1 MAGFTGF
8 PEEGIKFFRALKKN
22 NDRDWF
28 QPRKATFE
36 ESVKAPMEQLV
47 EAINAKM
54 LAFAPQYIT
63 EPKKAIYRIYRDT
76 RFSNDKTPYKT
87 HIAASLIRSGMER
100 HISAGFYFSVSPE
113 QIEVA
118 GGVYM
123 PGPEQLRLL
132 RAHIAE
138 HHSELAALLKNATL
152 RKLMGEL
159 WGEKYARMP
168 KGYPQDHPAGDLLR
182 AKHWVLYDTERVDAK
197 LATTTKLLPELVKR
211 FQAMTPFVEFL
222 NRPLSGKRTQ
232 DPLVLGLR

>member
-1 MAGFTGF
+1 MAGFSGF
-8 PEEGIKFFRALKKN
+8 PEEGMQFLRGLKKN
-22 NDRDWF
+22 NKREWF
-28 QPRKATFE
+28 QPRKHIFDE
-36 ESVKAPMEQLV
+36 KVKLPMEQLV
-47 EAINAKM
+47 EAVNSK
-54 LAFAPQYIT
+54 LVTFAPMYIT
-63 EPKKAIYRIYRDT
+63 ERKKAIYRIYRDT

-87 HIAASLIRSGMER
+87 HIAASLTRSGMQR

-118 GGVYM
+118 AGVYM
-123 PGPEQLRLL
+123 PGSDQLRLL

-138 HHSELAALLKNATL
+138 HHSELEAILKNATL

-159 WGEKYARMP
+159 WGEKFARMP
-168 KGYPQDHPAGDLLR
+168 KGYPPEHPAGDLLR

-197 LATTTKLLPELVKR
+197 LATTTKLLPDLVKR

-222 NRPLSGKRTQ
+222 NRPLADTRKP

>member
-8 PEEGIKFFRALKKN
+8 PEEGMKFLRGLKKN
-22 NDRDWF
+22 NNREWF
-28 QPRKATFE
+28 QPRKQIFDD
-36 ESVKAPMEQLV
+36 SVKAPMEQLV
-47 EAINAKM
+47 EALNAK
-54 LAFAPQYIT
+54 LLPFAPQYIT

-87 HIAASLIRSGMER
+87 HIAASLSRAGMQR

-118 GGVYM
+118 AGVYM
-123 PGPEQLRLL
+123 PGSEQLRLL

-138 HHSELAALLKNATL
+138 NHAELQTLLENATL

-159 WGEKYARMP
+159 WGEKFARMP
-168 KGYPQDHPAGDLLR
+168 KGYPADHPAGDLLR
-182 AKHWVLYDTERVDAK
+182 AKHWVLYDTERLDAK
-197 LATTTKLLPELVKR
+197 LATTTKLLRELVKR

-222 NRPLSGKRTQ
+222 NRPLMGKRAP
-232 DPLVLGLR
+232 DPMVVGLR

>member
-1 MAGFTGF
+1 MAGFSGF
-8 PEEGIKFFRALKKN
+8 PQEGMQFLRGLKKN
-22 NDRDWF
+22 NKREWF
-28 QPRKATFE
+28 QPRKQVFDE
-36 ESVKAPMEQLV
+36 KVKAPMEQLV
-47 EAINAKM
+47 EAVNSK
-54 LAFAPQYIT
+54 LVTFAPLYIT

-87 HIAASLIRSGMER
+87 HIAASLTRSGLQR
-100 HISAGFYFSVSPE
+100 LISAGFYFSVSPE

-123 PGPEQLRLL
+123 PGPDQLRLL

-138 HHSELAALLKNATL
+138 HHSELEALLKNATL
-152 RKLMGEL
+152 KKLMGEL
-159 WGEKYARMP
+159 WGEKFARMP

-182 AKHWVLYDTERVDAK
+182 AKHWVLYDTERVDPK
-197 LATTTKLLPELVKR
+197 LATTTKLLPDLVKR

-222 NRPLSGKRTQ
+222 NRPLSATRSP